1 MNTFKGGTCLRT
13 LGARS
18 GRWKY
23 LVGVGLVVVAL
34 LLFCLPKAPDD
45 ESSWVSV
52 TRQKLEHEIGLVGKI
67 EPMDAVIINAPFE
80 GSVLAN
86 ELTPGMQVEKGQ
98 ALLSFDPAL
107 LEIKIRDALANKL
120 KAQQN
125 VESYR
130 RWATGPDVRRAKQA
144 LRVAELSMQNLELEY
159 SNVEALYQKG
169 IVPRNERDTL
179 EQQRYL
185 QSLELVA
192 AQAELKN
199 VLAVGVGEA
208 RTIADMEYMNAS
220 VIHEQLSQLLEK
232 KTLYAPFSGVVLSVG
247 TPQATGAEAGVLQ
260 QGASFTQGLQVLK
273 LANMEG
279 LKVVAQVSE
288 ADVGKFSL
296 NQPVIIS
303 GDGFSGQPLGGFI
316 SAISQLAI
324 QDENAGAAAR
334 FPVTV
339 TLTSTSD
346 NDLQSVRLGMSVHMT
361 IVTYSNDSSFIIPHA
376 AIEKDGDTLFV
387 EHRDGLDAP
396 VVRRAVTTGQST
408 VQGVEVFGVTSG
420 FVRVR

>member
-1 MNTFKGGTCLRT
+1 MNPFKGGTCLRT

-159 SNVEALYQKG
+159 SG
-169 IVPRNERDTL
+169 
-179 EQQRYL
+179 
-185 QSLELVA
+185 
-192 AQAELKN
+192 
-199 VLAVGVGEA
+199 
-208 RTIADMEYMNAS
+208 
-220 VIHEQLSQLLEK
+220 
-232 KTLYAPFSGVVLSVG
+232 
-247 TPQATGAEAGVLQ
+247 
-260 QGASFTQGLQVLK
+260 
-273 LANMEG
+273 
-279 LKVVAQVSE
+279 
-288 ADVGKFSL
+288 
-296 NQPVIIS
+296 
-303 GDGFSGQPLGGFI
+303 
-316 SAISQLAI
+316 
-324 QDENAGAAAR
+324 
-334 FPVTV
+334 
-339 TLTSTSD
+339 
-346 NDLQSVRLGMSVHMT
+346 
-361 IVTYSNDSSFIIPHA
+361 
-376 AIEKDGDTLFV
+376 
-387 EHRDGLDAP
+387 
-396 VVRRAVTTGQST
+396 
-408 VQGVEVFGVTSG
+408 
-420 FVRVR
+420 